1 MNNCAELSERLRSR
15 VFIMAKKN
23 GKTGG
28 KKPGKSAAEKKAKLK
43 KLQSKRKKPSS
54 RPNRDY
60 KSSAKES
67 TTESEMLNTDHTA
80 PQLNQALKTQSLKMR
95 GDSRTPAKG
104 AVEPQSSDDDALT
117 KVQWIEIDDDTQG
130 QRVDNFLFR
139 QFKGVPKS
147 RIYRA
152 IRDGEIRINKK
163 RVKPDRRIENGD
175 LLRLPPLR
183 QAKRV
188 TYRCSDDLLSQL
200 EDAIVFESSDLIV
213 INKPTGLAVHG
224 GSGINTGLIEA
235 LRQMRPD
242 CKRLELV
249 HRLDRDTSGCTMVAK
264 KSSVL
269 RYLHQQL
276 REKTMQKTY
285 WALVKGRWPV
295 RKNLVDLAL
304 ERYVSGG
311 GERMVRP
318 SPEGKISKTG
328 FKVLEPLNQATLVEA
343 KPITGRTHQ
352 IRVHTQASGHP
363 ILGDVKYGIKEDET
377 WEKAIGLHR
386 LFLHAAEIAF
396 RLPDSDELHVI
407 SAPLPA
413 DLQKVVLKL
422 RQSS

>member
-1 MNNCAELSERLRSR
+1 
-15 VFIMAKKN
+15 MAKQS
-23 GKTGG
+23 GKSSKKKPVKKLG
-28 KKPGKSAAEKKAKLK
+28 KKSGNKTAAEKKAKLK
-43 KLQSKRKKPSS
+43 KIQGKKRRPKALPRVNEREISDFKPHEIADTKVNADVNAGVNPKPDTKPVSTSS
-54 RPNRDY
+54 VTDSNRGSARAAKPRP
-60 KSSAKES
+60 
-67 TTESEMLNTDHTA
+67 
-80 PQLNQALKTQSLKMR
+80 
-95 GDSRTPAKG
+95 DSDE
-104 AVEPQSSDDDALT
+104 VLS
-117 KVQWIEIDDDTQG
+117 KVQWIDIDDDTQG

-163 RVKPDRRIENGD
+163 RVKHDRRLESGD

-188 TYRCSDDLLSQL
+188 TYRCSDSLLEQL
-200 EDAIVFESSDLIV
+200 EAAIVFESNDLIV
-213 INKPTGLAVHG
+213 INKPSGLAVHG

-242 CKRLELV
+242 SKRLELV
-249 HRLDRDTSGCTMVAK
+249 HRLDKDTSGCTMIAK

-276 REKTMQKTY
+276 REKTIQKTY
-285 WALVKGRWPV
+285 WALVKGRWPT

-304 ERYVSGG
+304 EKNIVGS

-318 SPEGKISKTG
+318 SPEGKASKTA
-328 FKVLEPLNQATLVEA
+328 FKVLEALKHSTLVEA

-352 IRVHTQASGHP
+352 IRVHAQASGYP
-363 ILGDVKYGIKEDET
+363 IMGDVKYGIKEDVD
-377 WEKAIGLHR
+377 WEKGVGLNR

-396 RLPDSDELHVI
+396 RLPDSDEVHVVK
-407 SAPLPA
+407 SPLPQ
-413 DLQKVVLKL
+413 DLQKVVLHL
-422 RQSS
+422 RES